1 MILSKNLKN
10 IKLTQKRRRFGYEK
24 KIIVCDAI
32 LDKGV
37 ELLRKAEDI
46 ELIEAAKVPK
56 NELMDMLADV
66 EVAITRSSTDVD
78 VNFLN
83 HAKKLKA
90 LIRAGVGWIMLI
102 SLNVPNAVL

>member
-1 MILSKNLKN
+1 M
-10 IKLTQKRRRFGYEK
+10 K

-78 VNFLN
+78 VNF
-83 HAKKLKA
+83 
-90 LIRAGVGWIMLI
+90 
-102 SLNVPNAVL
+102 

>member
-1 MILSKNLKN
+1 
-10 IKLTQKRRRFGYEK
+10 
-24 KIIVCDAI
+24 
-32 LDKGV
+32 
-37 ELLRKAEDI
+37 
-46 ELIEAAKVPK
+46 
-56 NELMDMLADV
+56 MLADV